1 MQLLCLPAGQ
11 LFGYVLTGKFKSPSR
26 EWRHAYS
33 YLAEYELFVMTEGV
47 LYLTYDH
54 VDYAVKS
61 GEYLLLPP
69 REAFRKG
76 YRPAGSSFYWLH
88 FTTNPGDIP
97 SEIDRESIFTPPL
110 GKIFRHSSDGDD
122 SQDGTD
128 GSSDETASGHGQ
140 ERLSCHRLRR
150 HVNQYPDRAL
160 RTALP
165 EIYPGVLS
173 QKPEADLSGY
183 SGLY

>member
-26 EWRHAYS
+26 EWIHAYS

-47 LYLTYDH
+47 LYLNYDH

-69 REAFRKG
+69 RDAFRRG

-97 SEIDRESIFTPPL
+97 SEIDRE
-110 GKIFRHSSDGDD
+110 
-122 SQDGTD
+122 
-128 GSSDETASGHGQ
+128 
-140 ERLSCHRLRR
+140 
-150 HVNQYPDRAL
+150 
-160 RTALP
+160 
-165 EIYPGVLS
+165 
-173 QKPEADLSGY
+173 
-183 SGLY
+183 